1 MAGSFRIYFRLVLR
15 SNAISEMM
23 GIRSVAELA
32 KQESGKMYDK
42 LCKLTGQRQQDPCV
56 LDTFEVAVAQAV
68 NPRFAGGEMSVVVLE
83 QKFGRRAM
91 AANKSRTQ
99 KTSAAPKS
107 NRRTRELTTPD
118 LVLLSLLCE
127 RPWHAYDANQELQ
140 RRQVGDWAGV
150 SRPQVYYSFEK
161 LKQMGLLAPA
171 QSAEPIAGPE
181 RNVMETTAKG
191 REALAD
197 ALERDDWTIHRDR
210 PPFVTWMALSWR
222 ARSGVFKKQVDR
234 RRKFLEGELAR
245 EQQTL

>member
-1 MAGSFRIYFRLVLR
+1 MAG
-15 SNAISEMM
+15 
-23 GIRSVAELA
+23 
-32 KQESGKMYDK
+32 
-42 LCKLTGQRQQDPCV
+42 
-56 LDTFEVAVAQAV
+56 
-68 NPRFAGGEMSVVVLE
+68 
-83 QKFGRRAM
+83 
-91 AANKSRTQ
+91 NKSRTQ
-99 KTSAAPKS
+99 KIPSAPKS
-107 NRRTRELTTPD
+107 NRRSRDLTTPD

-127 RPWHAYDANQELQ
+127 RPWHAYEANQELE

-161 LKQMGLLAPA
+161 LRQMGLVAPA
-171 QSAEPIAGPE
+171 QSAEPVAGPE

-222 ARSGVFKKQVDR
+222 ARSGVFKKQVER

-245 EQQTL
+245 EQQTLKAVKEEVGDSYPEVTWMVSLVVEQFKLELKWLKKIEREAGSSPYAGRK

>member
-1 MAGSFRIYFRLVLR
+1 MAKNKSHGQK
-15 SNAISEMM
+15 
-23 GIRSVAELA
+23 SVANA
-32 KQESGKMYDK
+32 K
-42 LCKLTGQRQQDPCV
+42 L
-56 LDTFEVAVAQAV
+56 
-68 NPRFAGGEMSVVVLE
+68 
-83 QKFGRRAM
+83 
-91 AANKSRTQ
+91 
-99 KTSAAPKS
+99 
-107 NRRTRELTTPD
+107 NRRSRDLTTPD

-127 RPWHAYDANQELQ
+127 RPWHAYEANQELE

-161 LKQMGLLAPA
+161 LRQMGLV
-171 QSAEPIAGPE
+171 AEARTDEPVVGPE
-181 RNVMETTAKG
+181 RNVMETTGKG

-245 EQQTL
+245 EQRTLKAVKEEVGDSYPEVTWMVSLVVEQFKLELKWLKKIEREAGRSPYAGRK

>member
-1 MAGSFRIYFRLVLR
+1 MAKNKARGQK
-15 SNAISEMM
+15 
-23 GIRSVAELA
+23 SVANA
-32 KQESGKMYDK
+32 
-42 LCKLTGQRQQDPCV
+42 
-56 LDTFEVAVAQAV
+56 
-68 NPRFAGGEMSVVVLE
+68 
-83 QKFGRRAM
+83 
-91 AANKSRTQ
+91 
-99 KTSAAPKS
+99 KS
-107 NRRTRELTTPD
+107 NRRSRELTTPD

-127 RPWHAYDANQELQ
+127 RPWHAYEANQELE

-161 LKQMGLLAPA
+161 LRQMGLVAPA
-171 QSAEPIAGPE
+171 RTDEPVAGPE

-222 ARSGVFKKQVDR
+222 ARPGVFKKQVGR

-245 EQQTL
+245 EQQTLKAVKEEVGDTYPEVTWMVTLVVQQFTLELKWLKKIEREAGSSPYAGRK

>member
-1 MAGSFRIYFRLVLR
+1 MAKS
-15 SNAISEMM
+15 
-23 GIRSVAELA
+23 
-32 KQESGKMYDK
+32 
-42 LCKLTGQRQQDPCV
+42 
-56 LDTFEVAVAQAV
+56 
-68 NPRFAGGEMSVVVLE
+68 
-83 QKFGRRAM
+83 
-91 AANKSRTQ
+91 KSREQ
-99 KTSAAPKS
+99 KTSAAGNS
-107 NRRTRELTTPD
+107 NRRSRDLTTPD

-127 RPWHAYDANQELQ
+127 RPWHAYEANQELE

-161 LKQMGLLAPA
+161 LRQMGLLAPA
-171 QSAEPIAGPE
+171 QSAEPVAGPE

-222 ARSGVFKKQVDR
+222 ARPGIFKKQVER

-245 EQQTL
+245 EQRTLKAVKEEVGDTYPEVIWMVTLVVEQFKLELKWLEKIEREAGRSPYAGRK